1 MLLGGLFPHPTKP
14 HDVLIV
20 HNPTYMR
27 KLGRIISLFGK
38 RYVLYI
44 IWIFPPLL
52 FLKVRSPFLINYTYK
67 YLYTSYFVN
76 IHTSTF
82 LQVLKISIDLWVTLI
97 TPLKVHCSQNKSVR
111 TTIFPVP
118 VIYFI
123 SRKKARCAWYPAQ
136 CLVTK
141 FEIDLFVIIFCC
153 NYLHSFTAKKNEL
166 KTFKSNVF
174 LRKYIL
180 LQ

>member
-1 MLLGGLFPHPTKP
+1 MMSWLFT
-14 HDVLIV
+14 I
-20 HNPTYMR
+20 
-27 KLGRIISLFGK
+27 
-38 RYVLYI
+38 
-44 IWIFPPLL
+44 PLTWGNWEEL
-52 FLKVRSPFLINYTYK
+52 FLCLERGMYIVYHLNFPAFIILKSQVTFSHKL
-67 YLYTSYFVN
+67 YLQIFVHVVLCEYL
-76 IHTSTF
+76 HTTTF

-123 SRKKARCAWYPAQ
+123 SRKKARCTWYPQ